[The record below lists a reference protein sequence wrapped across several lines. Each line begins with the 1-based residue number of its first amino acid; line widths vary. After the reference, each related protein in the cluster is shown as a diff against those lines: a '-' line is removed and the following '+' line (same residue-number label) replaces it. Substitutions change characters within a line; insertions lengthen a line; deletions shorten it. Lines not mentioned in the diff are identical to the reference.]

1 MEIVEEETPLL
12 GVGLHLEELPLGR
25 RFRTVGRTLTEA
37 DLVAF
42 INATGMTEV
51 LFTDQEY
58 LRCHSAISGRVVP
71 GAMVYCFAEGLLMQ
85 CSMQHTGLAFL
96 GMDLDV
102 RGPTVVGD
110 TIHVDCQVV
119 ESRRSKS
126 RPDCG
131 LVRTRNEV
139 RKQDGQVVLLYTP
152 LRLIKAR
159 HPA

>member
-1 MEIVEEETPLL
+1 MNESAPLL
-12 GVGLHLEELPLGR
+12 GMGLHLEDLPIGR

-58 LRCHSAISGRVVP
+58 LRSHSAIQGRVVP

-85 CSMQHTGLAFL
+85 CSMQHTGMAFL

-102 RGPTVVGD
+102 RGPTLVGD
-110 TIHVDCQVV
+110 TISVTCEVV

-139 RKQDGQVVLLYTP
+139 YKQDGHVVLLYTP
-152 LRLIKAR
+152 LRMIKAK

>member
-1 MEIVEEETPLL
+1 MDESTPLL
-12 GVGLHLEELPLGR
+12 GVGLHLEDLPIGR

-58 LRCHSAISGRVVP
+58 LRHHSAIKGRVVP

-85 CSMQHTGLAFL
+85 CSMQHTGMAFL

-102 RGPTVVGD
+102 RGPTLVGD
-110 TIHVDCQVV
+110 TIHVVCEVV
-119 ESRRSKS
+119 ENRRSKS
-126 RPDCG
+126 RTDCG

-139 RKQDGQVVLLYTP
+139 YKQDGQAVLLYTP
-152 LRLIKAR
+152 LRMIKAK